1 MKKAHIVGLVM
12 ILAFGALG
20 ISQVASNITTYKGF
34 TEAKASERPVQ
45 VKGAVDKSTVRFEND
60 GRKFYFDI
68 IDEAGERMTVLYQKS
83 VPGNFNQASHVVAKG
98 VYRDGVFE
106 ASELLIKCPSKYQG
120 ESYESDQ
127 PINMPKDASHGS
139 YGGDK

>member
-34 TEAKASERPVQ
+34 TEAMASERAVQ
-45 VKGAVDKSTVRFEND
+45 VKGAVDKSSVRFEND
-60 GRKFYFDI
+60 GRHFYFDI
-68 IDEAGERMTVLYQKS
+68 IDEEGQRMTVLYQKS

-98 VYRDGVFE
+98 VYGDGIFN

-127 PINMPKDASHGS
+127 PINMPKDAAHGS